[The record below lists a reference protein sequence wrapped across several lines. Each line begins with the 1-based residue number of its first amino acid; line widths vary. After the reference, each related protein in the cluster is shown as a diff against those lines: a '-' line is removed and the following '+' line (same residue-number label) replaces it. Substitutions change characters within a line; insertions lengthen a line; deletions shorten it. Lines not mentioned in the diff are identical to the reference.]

1 MYHNENVGLSKCSNA
16 FAWRS
21 AKYGFDWLCFFAS
34 IFENWRNA
42 MEIVG
47 QRDDAGALAAPGYS
61 VSSEIRPVKVA
72 RFAKL
77 AIAAITAILLIG
89 LYVGVRYSYAIGT
102 FTAEESRVFHIDVS
116 EACIHGT
123 EPAPVFEARQGDHI
137 VLAVTSLYSG
147 GLYLH
152 GLETEV
158 DIAPGMETTIKFTA
172 EHAGRFFLHLH
183 GNDEDHTHTEL
194 AVLEVAPR

>member
-1 MYHNENVGLSKCSNA
+1 MYHNENVGLSGPCRA
-16 FAWRS
+16 FAWRT
-21 AKYGFDWLCFFAS
+21 AKYGFDWFSFFAS

-47 QRDDAGALAAPGYS
+47 QRDDAGALAAPDFA
-61 VSSEIRPVKVA
+61 VASETRPLKVA

-77 AIAAITAILLIG
+77 AIAATTVVLLAG
-89 LYVGVRYSYAIGT
+89 LYVGVKYSYATGT
-102 FTAEESRVFHIDVS
+102 FTAGQSRTFHIDVS

-123 EPAPVFEARQGDHI
+123 EPAPVFEARQGDHV
-137 VLAVTSLYSG
+137 VLAVTSLYTG

-158 DIAPGMETTIKFTA
+158 DIAPGMETTITFTA

-183 GNDEDHTHTEL
+183 GNDEDHTHAEL